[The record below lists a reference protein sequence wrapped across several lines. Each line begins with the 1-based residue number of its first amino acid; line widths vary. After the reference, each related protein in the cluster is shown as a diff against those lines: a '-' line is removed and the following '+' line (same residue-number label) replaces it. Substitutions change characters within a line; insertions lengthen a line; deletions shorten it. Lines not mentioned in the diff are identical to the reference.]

1 MFKNTNYFIK
11 KHNKNKL
18 ITILLITIISVLS
31 LLVAIHGHYVYESK
45 TVYHSTK
52 KNKVSAHTAVS
63 SSSSQSSDDNQHQ
76 MIVGATV
83 NADEQS
89 PTQTAWVDPNGGGY
103 FTGDGPFDITDKD
116 GNHHL
121 IDPIKSGWTRTTYG
135 DIQKSYTDNK

>member
-11 KHNKNKL
+11 KHNKNK
-18 ITILLITIISVLS
+18 
-31 LLVAIHGHYVYESK
+31 
-45 TVYHSTK
+45 
-52 KNKVSAHTAVS
+52 VSAHTAVS
-63 SSSSQSSDDNQHQ
+63 LSSSQSSDDNQHQ
-76 MIVGATV
+76 MVVGATV

-89 PTQTAWVDPNGGGY
+89 PTQTAWVDPNVGGY

-121 IDPIKSGWTRTTYG
+121 IDPIKSDWTKTTYG